1 MSLSVQ
7 YAIELATKCL
17 PLNIEWWEEVLH
29 PDDEDGFKHLKSA
42 LPQLK
47 WTTGEVSLISPRCS
61 KHVTHRCSTSTRD
74 TDSANLSRPTP
85 STSSNLT

>member
-1 MSLSVQ
+1 MVALQVDCYMSLNVQ

-29 PDDEDGFKHLKSA
+29 PQDEQGFVRLKSA

-47 WTTGEVSLISPRCS
+47 WTTGEVRTV
-61 KHVTHRCSTSTRD
+61 VTYQ
-74 TDSANLSRPTP
+74 ANQAMLMVRTARVYEIWLS
-85 STSSNLT
+85 